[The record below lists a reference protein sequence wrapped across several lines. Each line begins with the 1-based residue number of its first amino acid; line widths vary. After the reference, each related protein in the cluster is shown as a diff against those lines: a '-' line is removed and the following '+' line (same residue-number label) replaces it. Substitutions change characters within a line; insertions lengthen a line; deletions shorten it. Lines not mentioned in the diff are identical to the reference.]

1 MSVSLNRLSTT
12 IVAVAVIAAALGL
25 GSALGATPPTGM
37 SAQEYKALVIRS
49 QALNDL
55 YGEPEVTSQ
64 YKALVIRSQA
74 LNDLYGEPEV
84 TSQYKALVIRSQAL
98 NDLYGEPEVT
108 SQYKALVIRSQALN
122 DLYGEPEVTSQ
133 YKAMVR
139 ADRIRGEA
147 MNRLAKSGVLTAPPV
162 PSETVAGDGFDWTDF
177 AIGLGAMF
185 GFVLLA
191 GALAGATLYARRG
204 HARAHAA

>member
-12 IVAVAVIAAALGL
+12 IVGVAVIAAALGL

-37 SAQEYKALVIRS
+37 SAQEHKALVIRS

-64 YKALVIRSQA
+64 YKAI
-74 LNDLYGEPEV
+74 
-84 TSQYKALVIRSQAL
+84 
-98 NDLYGEPEVT
+98 
-108 SQYKALVIRSQALN
+108 
-122 DLYGEPEVTSQ
+122 
-133 YKAMVR
+133 VR

-147 MNRLAKSGVLTAPPV
+147 MNRLAKSDVLTAPPV
-162 PSETVAGDGFDWTDF
+162 PSDTVAGDGFDWTDF

>member
-12 IVAVAVIAAALGL
+12 IVAVAVIAAAIGP

-37 SAQEYKALVIRS
+37 SAQEREALVIRS

-64 YKALVIRSQA
+64 YR
-74 LNDLYGEPEV
+74 
-84 TSQYKALVIRSQAL
+84 
-98 NDLYGEPEVT
+98 
-108 SQYKALVIRSQALN
+108 
-122 DLYGEPEVTSQ
+122 
-133 YKAMVR
+133 AMVR

-162 PSETVAGDGFDWTDF
+162 PGETVAGDGFDWTDF
-177 AIGLGAMF
+177 SIGLGAMF

-204 HARAHAA
+204 DARAHAA

>member
-12 IVAVAVIAAALGL
+12 IVAMAVIAAALGL

-49 QALNDL
+49 QGLND
-55 YGEPEVTSQ
+55 
-64 YKALVIRSQA
+64 R
-74 LNDLYGEPEV
+74 
-84 TSQYKALVIRSQAL
+84 
-98 NDLYGEPEVT
+98 
-108 SQYKALVIRSQALN
+108 
-122 DLYGEPEVTSQ
+122 YGEPEVTSQ

-139 ADRIRGEA
+139 ALRIRGEA
-147 MNRLAKSGVLTAPPV
+147 MNRLARSGVLTAPPV
-162 PSETVAGDGFDWTDF
+162 PSGTVAGDGFDWTDF

-204 HARAHAA
+204 NARADAA

>member
-37 SAQEYKALVIRS
+37 SAQEH
-49 QALNDL
+49 
-55 YGEPEVTSQ
+55 
-64 YKALVIRSQA
+64 
-74 LNDLYGEPEV
+74 
-84 TSQYKALVIRSQAL
+84 
-98 NDLYGEPEVT
+98 
-108 SQYKALVIRSQALN
+108 KALVIRSQALN

-162 PSETVAGDGFDWTDF
+162 PSDTVAGDGFDWTDF

>member
-25 GSALGATPPTGM
+25 GSALGATPPAGM
-37 SAQEYKALVIRS
+37 SAQEYRALVIRS

-55 YGEPEVTSQ
+55 YGEPEV
-64 YKALVIRSQA
+64 RS
-74 LNDLYGEPEV
+74 G
-84 TSQYKALVIRSQAL
+84 
-98 NDLYGEPEVT
+98 
-108 SQYKALVIRSQALN
+108 
-122 DLYGEPEVTSQ
+122 

-147 MNRLAKSGVLTAPPV
+147 MNRLARSGLFSTPPV
-162 PSETVAGDGFDWTDF
+162 PSATGADTVAGDGFDWTDF
-177 AIGLGAMF
+177 SIGLGAMF
-185 GFVLLA
+185 GFVLLG

>member
-1 MSVSLNRLSTT
+1 MSVFLNRLSTT

-37 SAQEYKALVIRS
+37 SAQEH
-49 QALNDL
+49 
-55 YGEPEVTSQ
+55 
-64 YKALVIRSQA
+64 
-74 LNDLYGEPEV
+74 
-84 TSQYKALVIRSQAL
+84 
-98 NDLYGEPEVT
+98 
-108 SQYKALVIRSQALN
+108 KALVIRSQALN

-147 MNRLAKSGVLTAPPV
+147 MNRLAKSGVLSVPPV
-162 PSETVAGDGFDWTDF
+162 PSDTVAGDGFDWTDF

>member
-37 SAQEYKALVIRS
+37 SAQEH
-49 QALNDL
+49 
-55 YGEPEVTSQ
+55 
-64 YKALVIRSQA
+64 
-74 LNDLYGEPEV
+74 
-84 TSQYKALVIRSQAL
+84 
-98 NDLYGEPEVT
+98 
-108 SQYKALVIRSQALN
+108 KALVIRSQALN

-147 MNRLAKSGVLTAPPV
+147 MNRLAKSGVFTAPPV
-162 PSETVAGDGFDWTDF
+162 PSDTVAGDGFDWTDF

>member
-37 SAQEYKALVIRS
+37 SAQEYRALVIRS
-49 QALNDL
+49 QTLNH
-55 YGEPEVTSQ
+55 
-64 YKALVIRSQA
+64 
-74 LNDLYGEPEV
+74 
-84 TSQYKALVIRSQAL
+84 
-98 NDLYGEPEVT
+98 
-108 SQYKALVIRSQALN
+108 
-122 DLYGEPEVTSQ
+122 LYGEPEVTSQ

-139 ADRIRGEA
+139 ADRMRGEA
-147 MNRLAKSGVLTAPPV
+147 MNRLAKSGVFSTPPV
-162 PSETVAGDGFDWTDF
+162 PSDTVAGDGFDWTDF

-204 HARAHAA
+204 HARTRAA

>member
-37 SAQEYKALVIRS
+37 SAQEYKALVIR
-49 QALNDL
+49 
-55 YGEPEVTSQ
+55 G
-64 YKALVIRSQA
+64 
-74 LNDLYGEPEV
+74 
-84 TSQYKALVIRSQAL
+84 
-98 NDLYGEPEVT
+98 
-108 SQYKALVIRSQALN
+108 QALN

-147 MNRLAKSGVLTAPPV
+147 MNRLAKSGVFTAPPA
-162 PSETVAGDGFDWTDF
+162 PSDTVAGDGFDWTDF

>member
-12 IVAVAVIAAALGL
+12 IVAVAVIAATLGL
-25 GSALGATPPTGM
+25 GSGLGATPPTGM
-37 SAQEYKALVIRS
+37 SAQEYKALVIR
-49 QALNDL
+49 
-55 YGEPEVTSQ
+55 G
-64 YKALVIRSQA
+64 
-74 LNDLYGEPEV
+74 
-84 TSQYKALVIRSQAL
+84 
-98 NDLYGEPEVT
+98 
-108 SQYKALVIRSQALN
+108 QALN

-147 MNRLAKSGVLTAPPV
+147 MNRLARSGVFTAPPV
-162 PSETVAGDGFDWTDF
+162 PSDTVAGDGFDWTDF

>member
-12 IVAVAVIAAALGL
+12 IVAVAVIAAALGV

-37 SAQEYKALVIRS
+37 SAQAH
-49 QALNDL
+49 
-55 YGEPEVTSQ
+55 
-64 YKALVIRSQA
+64 
-74 LNDLYGEPEV
+74 
-84 TSQYKALVIRSQAL
+84 KALVIRSQAL

-133 YKAMVR
+133 YKAMAR
-139 ADRIRGEA
+139 AGRIRGEA
-147 MNRLAKSGVLTAPPV
+147 MNRLARSGVFTASPV
-162 PSETVAGDGFDWTDF
+162 PSDTVAGDGFDWTDF

>member
-37 SAQEYKALVIRS
+37 SAQEH
-49 QALNDL
+49 
-55 YGEPEVTSQ
+55 
-64 YKALVIRSQA
+64 
-74 LNDLYGEPEV
+74 
-84 TSQYKALVIRSQAL
+84 
-98 NDLYGEPEVT
+98 
-108 SQYKALVIRSQALN
+108 KALVIRSQALN

-139 ADRIRGEA
+139 AARIRGEA

-162 PSETVAGDGFDWTDF
+162 PSDTVAGDGFDWTDF

>member
-12 IVAVAVIAAALGL
+12 IVAVAVIATALG
-25 GSALGATPPTGM
+25 GSALGATLPKGM
-37 SAQEYKALVIRS
+37 SAQEYKAHVIRS

-55 YGEPEVTSQ
+55 YGEPEVTTQ
-64 YKALVIRSQA
+64 Y
-74 LNDLYGEPEV
+74 N
-84 TSQYKALVIRSQAL
+84 
-98 NDLYGEPEVT
+98 
-108 SQYKALVIRSQALN
+108 
-122 DLYGEPEVTSQ
+122 
-133 YKAMVR
+133 AMVR
-139 ADRIRGEA
+139 NDRIHGEA

>member
-37 SAQEYKALVIRS
+37 SAQEYKALVIRG

-55 YGEPEVTSQ
+55 YG
-64 YKALVIRSQA
+64 A
-74 LNDLYGEPEV
+74 
-84 TSQYKALVIRSQAL
+84 
-98 NDLYGEPEVT
+98 
-108 SQYKALVIRSQALN
+108 
-122 DLYGEPEVTSQ
+122 PEVTSQ

-147 MNRLAKSGVLTAPPV
+147 MNRLAKSGVLTAAPV
-162 PSETVAGDGFDWTDF
+162 PSETVAGGGFDWTDF
-177 AIGLGAMF
+177 AIGSERCSASSCSQA
-185 GFVLLA
+185 LLQAQRCTHDA
-191 GALAGATLYARRG
+191 GT
-204 HARAHAA
+204 RAHAA

>member
-37 SAQEYKALVIRS
+37 SAQEYEA
-49 QALNDL
+49 Q
-55 YGEPEVTSQ
+55 
-64 YKALVIRSQA
+64 
-74 LNDLYGEPEV
+74 
-84 TSQYKALVIRSQAL
+84 
-98 NDLYGEPEVT
+98 
-108 SQYKALVIRSQALN
+108 VIRSQALN

-147 MNRLAKSGVLTAPPV
+147 MNRLAKSGVLTATPV
-162 PSETVAGDGFDWTDF
+162 PSDTVAGDGFDWTDF

>member
-25 GSALGATPPTGM
+25 GSALGATPPTRM
-37 SAQEYKALVIRS
+37 SAQAHKALVIRS

-64 YKALVIRSQA
+64 YKAI
-74 LNDLYGEPEV
+74 
-84 TSQYKALVIRSQAL
+84 
-98 NDLYGEPEVT
+98 
-108 SQYKALVIRSQALN
+108 
-122 DLYGEPEVTSQ
+122 
-133 YKAMVR
+133 VR

-147 MNRLAKSGVLTAPPV
+147 MNRLAESGVLTVPPV
-162 PSETVAGDGFDWTDF
+162 PRDTVAGDGFDWSDF

>member
-12 IVAVAVIAAALGL
+12 IVVVAVIAAALGL

-37 SAQEYKALVIRS
+37 SAQE
-49 QALNDL
+49 
-55 YGEPEVTSQ
+55 
-64 YKALVIRSQA
+64 
-74 LNDLYGEPEV
+74 
-84 TSQYKALVIRSQAL
+84 
-98 NDLYGEPEVT
+98 
-108 SQYKALVIRSQALN
+108 YKALVIRSQALN

-162 PSETVAGDGFDWTDF
+162 PSETVAGGGFDWTDF

>member
-25 GSALGATPPTGM
+25 GSPLGATPPTGM
-37 SAQEYKALVIRS
+37 SAQEHKALGIRS

-74 LNDLYGEPEV
+74 LNDV
-84 TSQYKALVIRSQAL
+84 
-98 NDLYGEPEVT
+98 
-108 SQYKALVIRSQALN
+108 
-122 DLYGEPEVTSQ
+122 YGEPEVTSQ

-139 ADRIRGEA
+139 ADGIRGEA
-147 MNRLAKSGVLTAPPV
+147 MNRLAKSGLLTTPPV
-162 PSETVAGDGFDWTDF
+162 PSEAVAGDGFDWTDF

>member
-37 SAQEYKALVIRS
+37 SAQEH
-49 QALNDL
+49 
-55 YGEPEVTSQ
+55 
-64 YKALVIRSQA
+64 
-74 LNDLYGEPEV
+74 
-84 TSQYKALVIRSQAL
+84 
-98 NDLYGEPEVT
+98 
-108 SQYKALVIRSQALN
+108 KALVIRSQALN

-147 MNRLAKSGVLTAPPV
+147 MNRLAKSGVFTAPPV
-162 PSETVAGDGFDWTDF
+162 PSDTVAGDGFDWTDF

-204 HARAHAA
+204 RARAHAA

>member
-55 YGEPEVTSQ
+55 YGEPEVTSH
-64 YKALVIRSQA
+64 
-74 LNDLYGEPEV
+74 
-84 TSQYKALVIRSQAL
+84 
-98 NDLYGEPEVT
+98 
-108 SQYKALVIRSQALN
+108 
-122 DLYGEPEVTSQ
+122 

-147 MNRLAKSGVLTAPPV
+147 MNRLAKSGVFSTPPV
-162 PSETVAGDGFDWTDF
+162 PSDTVAGDGFDWTDF

-204 HARAHAA
+204 HARTRAA

>member
-12 IVAVAVIAAALGL
+12 IVAVTVIAAALGL

-37 SAQEYKALVIRS
+37 SAQEYKTLVMRS
-49 QALNDL
+49 QAFNDL
-55 YGEPEVTSQ
+55 Y
-64 YKALVIRSQA
+64 A
-74 LNDLYGEPEV
+74 
-84 TSQYKALVIRSQAL
+84 
-98 NDLYGEPEVT
+98 
-108 SQYKALVIRSQALN
+108 
-122 DLYGEPEVTSQ
+122 EPEVTSQ

-139 ADRIRGEA
+139 ADGIRGEA
-147 MNRLAKSGVLTAPPV
+147 MNRLAKSGVFTAPPV
-162 PSETVAGDGFDWTDF
+162 PSDAVADDRFDWTDF

-204 HARAHAA
+204 HARARAA

>member
-1 MSVSLNRLSTT
+1 MSVSLNKLSTT

-25 GSALGATPPTGM
+25 GSALGAPPPTGM
-37 SAQEYKALVIRS
+37 PAQEYKA
-49 QALNDL
+49 Q
-55 YGEPEVTSQ
+55 
-64 YKALVIRSQA
+64 
-74 LNDLYGEPEV
+74 
-84 TSQYKALVIRSQAL
+84 
-98 NDLYGEPEVT
+98 
-108 SQYKALVIRSQALN
+108 VIRSQALN

-133 YKAMVR
+133 YKAMAR

-147 MNRLAKSGVLTAPPV
+147 MNGLAKSGVLTAPPV
-162 PSETVAGDGFDWTDF
+162 PSDTVAGDGFDWTDF

>member
-37 SAQEYKALVIRS
+37 SAQEHKALVIRS

-55 YGEPEVTSQ
+55 YGEPEVM
-64 YKALVIRSQA
+64 
-74 LNDLYGEPEV
+74 
-84 TSQYKALVIRSQAL
+84 
-98 NDLYGEPEVT
+98 
-108 SQYKALVIRSQALN
+108 
-122 DLYGEPEVTSQ
+122 SQ

-147 MNRLAKSGVLTAPPV
+147 MNRLAKSGVFTAPPV
-162 PSETVAGDGFDWTDF
+162 PSDTVAGDGFDWTDF

>member
-25 GSALGATPPTGM
+25 GSALGATPPAGM
-37 SAQEYKALVIRS
+37 SAQEYKA
-49 QALNDL
+49 Q
-55 YGEPEVTSQ
+55 
-64 YKALVIRSQA
+64 
-74 LNDLYGEPEV
+74 
-84 TSQYKALVIRSQAL
+84 
-98 NDLYGEPEVT
+98 
-108 SQYKALVIRSQALN
+108 VIRSQALN

-147 MNRLAKSGVLTAPPV
+147 MNRLAKSGVLTATPV
-162 PSETVAGDGFDWTDF
+162 PSDTVAGDGFDWTDF

>member
-37 SAQEYKALVIRS
+37 SAQAEKALVIRS

-55 YGEPEVTSQ
+55 YGEPEVTS
-64 YKALVIRSQA
+64 
-74 LNDLYGEPEV
+74 E
-84 TSQYKALVIRSQAL
+84 
-98 NDLYGEPEVT
+98 
-108 SQYKALVIRSQALN
+108 
-122 DLYGEPEVTSQ
+122 

-139 ADRIRGEA
+139 AGRIRGEA
-147 MNRLAKSGVLTAPPV
+147 MNRLARSGVLTATPV

-185 GFVLLA
+185 GLVLLA
-191 GALAGATLYARRG
+191 AALAGATQYARRG
-204 HARAHAA
+204 RTRTHAA

>member
-37 SAQEYKALVIRS
+37 SAQEH
-49 QALNDL
+49 
-55 YGEPEVTSQ
+55 
-64 YKALVIRSQA
+64 
-74 LNDLYGEPEV
+74 
-84 TSQYKALVIRSQAL
+84 
-98 NDLYGEPEVT
+98 
-108 SQYKALVIRSQALN
+108 KALVIRSQALN

-162 PSETVAGDGFDWTDF
+162 PSDTVAGDGFDWTDF

-191 GALAGATLYARRG
+191 GALAGATLYVRRG

>member
-1 MSVSLNRLSTT
+1 MSVSLTRLSTT
-12 IVAVAVIAAALGL
+12 IVAVALIAAALGL

-37 SAQEYKALVIRS
+37 SAQEYEAQVIRS

-55 YGEPEVTSQ
+55 YGEP
-64 YKALVIRSQA
+64 
-74 LNDLYGEPEV
+74 G
-84 TSQYKALVIRSQAL
+84 
-98 NDLYGEPEVT
+98 
-108 SQYKALVIRSQALN
+108 
-122 DLYGEPEVTSQ
+122 VTSQ

-147 MNRLAKSGVLTAPPV
+147 MNRLAKSGVFTAPPV
-162 PSETVAGDGFDWTDF
+162 ASGNVAAGGGFDWTDF
-177 AIGLGAMF
+177 SIGVGAMF

-191 GALAGATLYARRG
+191 GTLAGATLYARRG

>member
-64 YKALVIRSQA
+64 YKA
-74 LNDLYGEPEV
+74 
-84 TSQYKALVIRSQAL
+84 
-98 NDLYGEPEVT
+98 
-108 SQYKALVIRSQALN
+108 
-122 DLYGEPEVTSQ
+122 
-133 YKAMVR
+133 MVR

-147 MNRLAKSGVLTAPPV
+147 MNRLAKSGVFSTPPV
-162 PSETVAGDGFDWTDF
+162 PSDTVAGDGFDWTDF

-204 HARAHAA
+204 HARTRAA

>member
-12 IVAVAVIAAALGL
+12 IGAVAVIAAALGL
-25 GSALGATPPTGM
+25 GSALGATPPAGM
-37 SAQEYKALVIRS
+37 SAQEYKAHVIRS

-55 YGEPEVTSQ
+55 YGAPEVPSQ
-64 YKALVIRSQA
+64 W
-74 LNDLYGEPEV
+74 
-84 TSQYKALVIRSQAL
+84 
-98 NDLYGEPEVT
+98 
-108 SQYKALVIRSQALN
+108 
-122 DLYGEPEVTSQ
+122 

-147 MNRLAKSGVLTAPPV
+147 MNRLAKSGVLTATPV
-162 PSETVAGDGFDWTDF
+162 PSDTVAGDGFDWTDF

-185 GFVLLA
+185 GFVLFA

-204 HARAHAA
+204 HARTHAA

>member
-1 MSVSLNRLSTT
+1 L
-12 IVAVAVIAAALGL
+12 
-25 GSALGATPPTGM
+25 
-37 SAQEYKALVIRS
+37 
-49 QALNDL
+49 
-55 YGEPEVTSQ
+55 
-64 YKALVIRSQA
+64 
-74 LNDLYGEPEV
+74 
-84 TSQYKALVIRSQAL
+84 
-98 NDLYGEPEVT
+98 
-108 SQYKALVIRSQALN
+108 IRSQALN

-147 MNRLAKSGVLTAPPV
+147 MNRLAKSGFLTAPPV
-162 PSETVAGDGFDWTDF
+162 PSETVAGGGFDWTDF

-204 HARAHAA
+204 HARATSRSTTNTRPGLCPPSMRPGRAPLSGTPVARGRWKPCPWARA

>member
-25 GSALGATPPTGM
+25 GSALGATPPAGM
-37 SAQEYKALVIRS
+37 SAQEYEA
-49 QALNDL
+49 Q
-55 YGEPEVTSQ
+55 
-64 YKALVIRSQA
+64 
-74 LNDLYGEPEV
+74 
-84 TSQYKALVIRSQAL
+84 
-98 NDLYGEPEVT
+98 
-108 SQYKALVIRSQALN
+108 VIRSQALN

-147 MNRLAKSGVLTAPPV
+147 MNRLAKSGVLTATPV
-162 PSETVAGDGFDWTDF
+162 PSDTVAGDGFDWTDF

>member
-37 SAQEYKALVIRS
+37 SAQEYK
-49 QALNDL
+49 
-55 YGEPEVTSQ
+55 E
-64 YKALVIRSQA
+64 
-74 LNDLYGEPEV
+74 
-84 TSQYKALVIRSQAL
+84 LVIRSQAL

-139 ADRIRGEA
+139 AYRVRGEA

-162 PSETVAGDGFDWTDF
+162 PSDTVAGDGFDWTDF
-177 AIGLGAMF
+177 AIGVGAMF
-185 GFVLLA
+185 GFVLL
-191 GALAGATLYARRG
+191 GGTLAGATLYARRG
-204 HARAHAA
+204 DARAHGA

>member
-37 SAQEYKALVIRS
+37 SAKEH
-49 QALNDL
+49 
-55 YGEPEVTSQ
+55 
-64 YKALVIRSQA
+64 
-74 LNDLYGEPEV
+74 
-84 TSQYKALVIRSQAL
+84 
-98 NDLYGEPEVT
+98 
-108 SQYKALVIRSQALN
+108 KALVIRSQALN

-147 MNRLAKSGVLTAPPV
+147 MNRLAKSGVFTAPPV
-162 PSETVAGDGFDWTDF
+162 PSDTVAGDGFDWTDF

-204 HARAHAA
+204 RARTHAA